1 MMMPWV
7 QGMLGDWVSS
17 FCRGKAEIA
26 PSKGKQIEKQLDSQ
40 KTHVSAS
47 LSPVTSSGAGK
58 MSDLFL
64 HPQDLEYG
72 RHSVITK
79 QVDT

>member
-17 FCRGKAEIA
+17 FCRGKAEIP
-26 PSKGKQIEKQLDSQ
+26 PSKGEGIEKELDSQ
-40 KTHVSAS
+40 KTHVSITF
-47 LSPVTSSGAGK
+47 SPVTSSRAGK

-64 HPQDLEYG
+64 YPQDLEYG